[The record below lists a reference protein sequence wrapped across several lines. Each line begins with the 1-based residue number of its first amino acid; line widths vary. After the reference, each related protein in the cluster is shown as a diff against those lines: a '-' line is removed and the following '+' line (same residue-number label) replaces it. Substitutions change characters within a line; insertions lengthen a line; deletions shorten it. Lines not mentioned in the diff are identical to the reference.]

1 MTYHHHNWSK
11 KALDGLLS
19 RICHDCNEFEIE
31 VEVAELRAEVERL
44 RHERRM
50 FRRRIAECLPWV
62 GRTPYPNT
70 RHFDEMIACRDLAK
84 DTLDEVPE

>member
-1 MTYHHHNWSK
+1 MTCRHNNWSEETH
-11 KALDGLLS
+11 DGALS

-50 FRRRIAECLPWV
+50 FRRRLVECLPWV
-62 GRTPYPNT
+62 GVSPFR
-70 RHFDEMIACRDLAK
+70 RFDEMLATRDLAK